1 MATPVYGLDIE
12 TDTHVDGLDPTVGA
26 VIAVAVAAA
35 DGDIVL
41 GGPEHRLLAELDDL
55 LCGLAPGVIATWNGG
70 RFDLPY
76 LATRSAIAGVPL
88 HLRLEAEPLVGGYR
102 GAWHHHAHIDAYRLY
117 RSDVGPALRVSCSLK
132 SIARLAGLDP
142 VEVDAARVHE
152 LSEIDLRTYVASDA
166 RCARDLLLRRGAAG
180 LAAIDRLRNLSIA
193 SQPLSFTFAL

>member
-12 TDTHVDGLDPTVGA
+12 TDTDVDGLDPLVGA
-26 VIAVAVAAA
+26 VLAVAVATA

-41 GGPEHRLLAELDDL
+41 DGPEPEILRSLDDL
-55 LCGLAPGVIATWNGG
+55 LCGLPAGVLATWNGG

-76 LATRSAIAGVPL
+76 LATRSVLVGEPI
-88 HLRLEAEPLVGGYR
+88 HLRVEAEPLVAGYR
-102 GAWHHHAHIDAYRLY
+102 GAWHHHTHVDAYRLY

-152 LSEIDLRTYVASDA
+152 LSDLDLRDYVASDA
-166 RCARDLLLRRGAAG
+166 RCARDLLLRRGAAA
-180 LAAIDRLRNLSIA
+180 LAAVDRLRA
-193 SQPLSFTFAL
+193 PVEHPPLSLVPML